1 MKIIVP
7 MAGRGSRLRP
17 HSLTTP
23 KPLLPVAGSP
33 IVNQLVTEIARVVN
47 TPIDEVAFILGDP
60 TYFGKEVVQQLT
72 SLAESLGAEATI
84 YRQKKPLG
92 TGHAIMCAAD
102 SLSGPAVV
110 AYADT
115 LIRADFTLDPK
126 ADAVIWVKSVE
137 NPEAYGVVELNK
149 DQEIVGL
156 VEKPQRFVSNQ
167 AVIGIYYFKD
177 ITVLKTKLNKIVKR
191 QLLPG
196 QEYQINDGIL
206 AMMKEGYRF
215 FPGQVEE
222 WMDCGNPQITL
233 ETNTRMLKIL
243 DQEEQALIA
252 PDLVLDN
259 SELIPPCFIGE
270 GVVLKN
276 STVGPYVALGD
287 GSQVHGSKLSHC
299 LIQKETEIH
308 NAELA
313 HAMIGNKVYFDGN
326 FKEVNLGDYSSLK

>member
-1 MKIIVP
+1 

-23 KPLLPVAGSP
+23 KPLLPVAGTP
-33 IVNQLVTEIARVVN
+33 IVNQLVAEIARVVN
-47 TPIDEVAFILGDP
+47 TPIDEIAFILGDSA
-60 TYFGKEVVQQLT
+60 YFGKEVVQQLT

-115 LIRADFTLDPK
+115 LIRADFTFDPK

-137 NPEAYGVVELNK
+137 NPAAYGVVKLNK

-156 VEKPQRFVSNQ
+156 IEKPQSFVSNQ

-177 ITVLKTKLNKIVKR
+177 ISVLKAKLNKIVKR

-206 AMMKEGYRF
+206 AMIKDGYRF
-215 FPGQVEE
+215 FSGQVEE
-222 WMDCGNPQITL
+222 WMDCGSPQITI

-243 DQEEQALIA
+243 EQEEQTLVA

-276 STVGPYVALGD
+276 STVGPYVALGA

-308 NAELA
+308 NAELEQ
-313 HAMIGNKVYFDGN
+313 AMIGNKVYFDGN

>member
-1 MKIIVP
+1 

-137 NPEAYGVVELNK
+137 NPAAYGVVELNK

-177 ITVLKTKLNKIVKR
+177 ITVLKTKLNKIVNR
-191 QLLPG
+191 Q
-196 QEYQINDGIL
+196 
-206 AMMKEGYRF
+206 
-215 FPGQVEE
+215 
-222 WMDCGNPQITL
+222 
-233 ETNTRMLKIL
+233 
-243 DQEEQALIA
+243 
-252 PDLVLDN
+252 
-259 SELIPPCFIGE
+259 
-270 GVVLKN
+270 
-276 STVGPYVALGD
+276 
-287 GSQVHGSKLSHC
+287 
-299 LIQKETEIH
+299 
-308 NAELA
+308 
-313 HAMIGNKVYFDGN
+313 
-326 FKEVNLGDYSSLK
+326 